1 MEIFLVDRLKDW
13 MAILDGTEK
22 VNFNGFG
29 INALFSL
36 SHTLLC
42 FSFLHAAARCWD
54 SFTYVFCFGTQETCP
69 TLEEFQALMESRR
82 NEEIMP

>member
-13 MAILDGTEK
+13 MATLDGTEK

-54 SFTYVFCFGTQETCP
+54 PFTRVLLWNARDVSY
-69 TLEEFQALMESRR
+69 S
-82 NEEIMP
+82 